1 MPSSKKTAAMAPIAE
16 YGQQA
21 KAPTARAVR
30 RTAAKATPAAQKAAK
45 GKRAPAQ
52 PASAYTPTTWGQQT
66 QGFEIECPSG
76 QKCLAKELD
85 IMRLIELGLLDR
97 INGLTGIVNSQVVPK
112 AKGQRV
118 PEVDVAS
125 ILQNKDGLREI
136 MLLVDTIVCEAVIA
150 PEVFPVIDEDGVP
163 IPDDEREPDRIYT
176 DSIRLTDRFHIFN
189 EVTGGLDQLAA
200 FR

>member
-1 MPSSKKTAAMAPIAE
+1 MAPA
-16 YGQQA
+16 A
-21 KAPTARAVR
+21 TAPRDLSSREVARK
-30 RTAAKATPAAQKAAK
+30 AAKATQSAAK
-45 GKRAPAQ
+45 TAPARQAPQ
-52 PASAYTPTTWGQQT
+52 PASAYQATTWGQGT
-66 QGFEIECPSG
+66 EGFELTCPSG

-97 INGLTGIVNSQVVPK
+97 INGLSGIVNSQVVPK

-136 MLLVDTIVCEAVIA
+136 MLLVDTIVCEAVLA
-150 PEVFPVIDEDGVP
+150 PEVYENVP
-163 IPDDEREPDRIYT
+163 NDERVVGRIYA
-176 DSIRLTDRFHIFN
+176 DSVRLTDKFHIFN
-189 EVTGGLDQLAA
+189 EVTGGLEQLAA